1 MKLVG
6 VVAILLGGVVLVGCG
21 GGSGAGAKAPVNRDL
36 FELAQE
42 ELSHTIGT
50 TTIASAEVP
59 RAKEPSPPRLDDEP
73 SSPPMQTWG
82 AGASSGDHDTA
93 ASDLAA
99 NPYTTADAPRDI
111 YDPR

>member
-6 VVAILLGGVVLVGCG
+6 VVTILLGGAVLVGCG

-50 TTIASAEVP
+50 TQIASAELP
-59 RAKEPSPPRLDDEP
+59 RAKEPSPARLDDEP
-73 SSPPMQTWG
+73 SSPAMQTWG
-82 AGASSGDHDTA
+82 TSVSSGDHDTA